1 MRVSINTA
9 TENSLTEKVF
19 TNPQSAIQNPKSE
32 AIRIQ
37 KSVIRNRT
45 GVALLNFG
53 GPWTLR
59 DVKPFLYRLFVNPS
73 VLVGVP
79 APLRQLL
86 AFTISQVK
94 GHSSIR
100 SYESIGGGSPQ
111 LKWTQA
117 QAAGLQNLL
126 GDSVRI
132 EIGMRSA
139 EPSIESALRRLKAWG
154 AQELILLPLF
164 PHYSTTTS
172 GTCFDEARAALK
184 RLAWS
189 PRVREIVNWP
199 DHEGYARLLRRTVDD
214 AVAEAESERGT
225 DTGPIHILFS
235 AHSLPLKIV
244 KLGDPYP
251 ADIERTIKAVTG
263 GLNHRWSLCFQSRN
277 GKLPWLEPYLE
288 DEIKRLA
295 EEGIRRLVVVPVSFV
310 SDHIETLFELDQ
322 LYADL
327 AREHGVTHYHRART
341 FNDDPEFPRVLHS
354 ILAEAVP
361 C

>member
-1 MRVSINTA
+1 M
-9 TENSLTEKVF
+9 EKVF
-19 TNPQSAIQNPKSE
+19 TNPQSAIRNPQSE

-37 KSVIRNRT
+37 DSAIRNRT

-94 GHSSIR
+94 GPSSIR

-111 LKWTQA
+111 LEWTQA

-126 GDSVRI
+126 DDSARI

-139 EPSIESALRRLKAWG
+139 EPSIERALRRLKAWD

-184 RLAWS
+184 RLDWS

-225 DTGPIHILFS
+225 DTDPIHILFS

-251 ADIERTIKAVTG
+251 SDIERTIKAVTG
-263 GLNHRWSLCFQSRN
+263 GQNHRWSLCFQSRN

-341 FNDDPEFPRVLHS
+341 FNDDPEFARVLHS